1 MKFYIKIF
9 TFLFITLL
17 VNISFSQN
25 SLKVVTYNIQGMR
38 PGTDPTTRI
47 QYIIE
52 NFKTLDPDIIG
63 LQEINATSSAD
74 NQAIVIANALSNHFG
89 IPYYYYYQKTH
100 DAWNNQF
107 KEYVGI
113 ISKYPFEEQGYLN
126 LTPGIFPR
134 KVIWGL
140 FDTPIGKINFFNT
153 HLSYYSALVNE
164 KEIEEVQNFV
174 STKLAIQGNNNAI
187 IVGDFNATPD
197 TPSYSKMINANYTD
211 TYIAINPNSDGFTA
225 PYPNP
230 TIRIDYIFVT
240 FYSDLVVVDSYLIMD
255 QPISQDFYCSD
266 HLGILTTFSP
276 IDSDG
281 DGIQDVNDNCP
292 NDHNP
297 DQEDSDNDGI
307 GNVCD
312 PYPLVVDEEFSA
324 TLNFSLSQNFPNP
337 FNPST
342 KISFQLAEAGF
353 TSLKVFDTSGKEV
366 TEIVNENYHPGKY
379 KVELNGSDLTN
390 GIYFYRLSQGNNS
403 IIKKMLLVK

>member
-74 NQAIVIANALSNHFG
+74 NQAIIIANALSNHFG

-113 ISKYPFEEQGYLN
+113 ISKYPFDEQGYLN

-134 KVIWGL
+134 KVVWGL

-153 HLSYYSALVNE
+153 HLSYYSAWINE
-164 KEIEEVQNFV
+164 KEIEEIQNFI

-187 IVGDFNATPD
+187 VVGDFNASPD
-197 TPSYSKMINANYTD
+197 TPSYSKMTNANYTD
-211 TYIAINPNSDGFTA
+211 TYIAINPNSDGFTVES
-225 PYPNP
+225 PYP
-230 TIRIDYIFVT
+230 TRRIDYIFVT
-240 FYSDLVVVDSYLIMD
+240 SYSDLVIDDSYIIMD

-266 HLGILTTFSP
+266 HLGILTTFS
-276 IDSDG
+276 
-281 DGIQDVNDNCP
+281 
-292 NDHNP
+292 NP
-297 DQEDSDNDGI
+297 LISIEDEVTSQI
-307 GNVCD
+307 
-312 PYPLVVDEEFSA
+312 PK
-324 TLNFSLSQNFPNP
+324 NFKLLQNYPNP

-342 KISFQLAEAGF
+342 TISFQLAEAGF
-353 TSLKVFDTSGKEV
+353 FSLNVFDTSGKEV
-366 TEIVNENYHPGKY
+366 TEIVNENYHPGEY
-379 KVELNGSDLTN
+379 KVEFDGSELTN